1 MFIHSESYKD
11 IELSYKTTEM
21 LGLEII
27 QLAKSGKRLDIIFHK
42 GIALSLTQ
50 KVITLHKDKIFN
62 KKQGNLITT
71 IDDFGIYIHFFTL
84 DLDNILILIYVE
96 KKNNVINSCTQ
107 MYALYKKIYKMIN
120 TNNPISKILNICN
133 QTIKIK

>member
-1 MFIHSESYKD
+1 MFVQSESYKD
-11 IELSYKTTEM
+11 TEPSYKTTEM

-27 QLAKSGKRLDIIFHK
+27 QVDKSGNKLDIIFHK

-50 KVITLHKDKIFN
+50 KVMTLHRDIIFN
-62 KKQGNLITT
+62 KKQGNLIAT
-71 IDDFGIYIHFFTL
+71 IDDFGVFIHFFKL
-84 DLDNILILIYVE
+84 KFDKILIIIYVE
-96 KKNNVINSCTQ
+96 KKNNITNRCTQ
-107 MYALYKKIYKMIN
+107 MYVLYKKIYEIIG

>member
-1 MFIHSESYKD
+1 MFIQSEFYKD
-11 IELSYKTTEM
+11 IEPSYKTTEM

-27 QLAKSGKRLDIIFHK
+27 QVAKSGKRLDIIFHK

-50 KVITLHKDKIFN
+50 KIMTLYWEKILN
-62 KKQGNLITT
+62 KKQGNLIAT
-71 IDDFGIYIHFFTL
+71 IDDFGVFIHFFTFN
-84 DLDNILILIYVE
+84 LDNILIIIYVE

-107 MYALYKKIYKMIN
+107 MYVLYKKIYEIIN

>member
-1 MFIHSESYKD
+1 MFVQSESYKD
-11 IELSYKTTEM
+11 TELSYKTTEM

-27 QLAKSGKRLDIIFHK
+27 QVDKSGNKLDIIFHK

-50 KVITLHKDKIFN
+50 KVITLHRDKIFN
-62 KKQGNLITT
+62 KKQGHLIAT
-71 IDDFGIYIHFFTL
+71 IDDFGVFIHFFKLKL
-84 DLDNILILIYVE
+84 DKSLIIIYVE
-96 KKNNVINSCTQ
+96 KKNNIINSYTQ
-107 MYALYKKIYKMIN
+107 MYVLYKKIYEIID

>member
-1 MFIHSESYKD
+1 MFVQSKSDNEP
-11 IELSYKTTEM
+11 SYKTTEM
-21 LGLEII
+21 LGLEIV
-27 QLAKSGKRLDIIFHK
+27 QVAKSGKRLDIIFHK

-50 KVITLHKDKIFN
+50 KVMALHREKIFN
-62 KKQGNLITT
+62 KKQGNLIAS
-71 IDDFGIYIHFFTL
+71 IDDFGVFIHFFTL
-84 DLDNILILIYVE
+84 NSNNILIIIYME

-107 MYALYKKIYKMIN
+107 MYVLYKKICEIIN